1 MGDISLS
8 NNEQVTFVSKSNGR
22 YDICKKS
29 WGYYATPSINSRL
42 KKEGFK
48 TAIVKNKLG
57 RIFIM
62 IVEKKKY
69 FEFKKYCKE
78 EKQKIVK
85 WLDDEYKKN

>member
-48 TAIVKNKLG
+48 YLLKIHHDESKDCLRLQWVLYQSFEPHIPIA
-57 RIFIM
+57 F
-62 IVEKKKY
+62 KY
-69 FEFKKYCKE
+69 FSFKL
-78 EKQKIVK
+78 
-85 WLDDEYKKN
+85 WSN